1 MSTVLITG
9 ANRGIGLEFVRQY
22 AAGGDRVIACA
33 RVPGEAKELIDLAAK
48 SKGQVTVHPLDVASG
63 ASIAHLVQE
72 LDGTPIDI
80 LINNA
85 GVYGGDHQTAHDLDY
100 ETWARTL
107 AVNSIGPVRVLLA
120 LLPNLKKGKAKK
132 AISIT
137 SGMGSTTNHDG
148 SALVYRSSKA
158 ALNNAMH
165 GLALSLKS
173 DGIII
178 LMLHPGWVKTDMGG
192 RNASLAPDVSVTA
205 QRKVISALKTNDSG
219 RYLAFDGR
227 EIPW

>member
-22 AAGGDRVIACA
+22 AADGARIIATA
-33 RVPGEAKELIDLAAK
+33 RHPGEAKELLDLAAK
-48 SKGQVTVHPLDVASG
+48 SKGQVTIHPLDVASG
-63 ASIAHLVQE
+63 ASIQHLATE
-72 LDGTPIDI
+72 IADTPIDI

-85 GVYGGDHQTAHDLDY
+85 GVYGGEYQSAHNLDY

-107 AVNSIGPVRVLLA
+107 TVNSLGPVRVLLA
-120 LLPNLKKGKAKK
+120 LLGNLKKGKEKK
-132 AISIT
+132 AVTLT

-148 SALVYRSSKA
+148 QALIYRSSKA

-165 GLALSLKS
+165 GLALALKPE
-173 DGIII
+173 GIAV
-178 LMLHPGWVKTDMGG
+178 LLLHPGWVKTDMGG
-192 RNASLAPDVSVTA
+192 RNASLSPDVSVSA
-205 QRKVISALKTNDSG
+205 QRKLIASLTTKDTG
-219 RYLAFDGR
+219 RYLAYDGR

>member
-22 AAGGDRVIACA
+22 AADGDRVIAGA
-33 RVPGEAKELIDLAAK
+33 RHPGDAKELIDLATK
-48 SKGQVTVHPLDVASG
+48 SKGQVTLHPLDVASG
-63 ASIAHLVQE
+63 ASIAHLAGE
-72 LDGTPIDI
+72 LGDTPIDI

-85 GVYGGDHQTAHDLDY
+85 GVYGGDHQTAHNLDY

-107 AVNSIGPVRVLLA
+107 TVNSIGPVRVLLA
-120 LLPNLKKGKAKK
+120 LLPNLKKGKDKK
-132 AISIT
+132 AVAIT

-148 SALVYRSSKA
+148 SALIYRSSKA

-165 GLALSLKS
+165 GLALALKPE
-173 DGIII
+173 GITIA
-178 LMLHPGWVKTDMGG
+178 MLHPGWVKTDMGG
-192 RNASLAPDVSVTA
+192 RNASLTPDVSVSA
-205 QRKVISALKTNDSG
+205 QRKLIAALTTKDSG
-219 RYLAFDGR
+219 RYLAYDGR

>member
-22 AAGGDRVIACA
+22 AADGDRVLACA

-63 ASIAHLVQE
+63 ASIAHLAQE
-72 LDGTPIDI
+72 LEGAPIDI

-100 ETWARTL
+100 ETWVRTL

-120 LLPNLKKGKAKK
+120 LLPNLKKGKDKK
-132 AISIT
+132 AVAIT
-137 SGMGSTTNHDG
+137 SGMGSTARHDG
-148 SALVYRSSKA
+148 ASLIYRSSKA

-165 GLALSLKS
+165 GLSLSLKAE
-173 DGIII
+173 GIAI
-178 LMLHPGWVKTDMGG
+178 LLLHPGWVKTEMGG

-205 QRKVISALKTNDSG
+205 QRKLIAALTLAGSG
-219 RYLAFDGR
+219 RYLSFDGQ
-227 EIPW
+227 EIAW